1 MYTYH
6 ELIVKGRKKT
16 FEKDLK
22 KEEGKSGV
30 LVEEEAF
37 NVKQK
42 VNIKKN

>member
-16 FEKDLK
+16 FEKHLK
-22 KEEGKSGV
+22 KEEGKSIV
-30 LVEEEAF
+30 VVDEEDF